1 MKNLI
6 INQNDSM
13 RIKSLVADN
22 KAKRKFQ
29 NQEIFNLIREI
40 ERGECLPPE
49 KIPPQVVTMNS
60 IVRIRY
66 MDTNKTVDLQIVYP
80 DQADIKQNKLS
91 IFAPI
96 ATALLGYRTGDRID
110 WEVPKGTISL
120 LIEEILYQPEEAGH
134 FHL

>member
-1 MKNLI
+1 MSAPGKNT
-6 INQNDSM
+6 
-13 RIKSLVADN
+13 
-22 KAKRKFQ
+22 
-29 NQEIFNLIREI
+29 
-40 ERGECLPPE
+40 
-49 KIPPQVVTMNS
+49 PQVVTMNS